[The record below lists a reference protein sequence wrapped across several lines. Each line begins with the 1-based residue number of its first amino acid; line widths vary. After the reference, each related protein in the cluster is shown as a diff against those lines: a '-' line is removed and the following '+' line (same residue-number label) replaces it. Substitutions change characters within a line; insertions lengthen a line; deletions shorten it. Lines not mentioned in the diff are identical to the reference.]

1 LDVLPGKPRRG
12 IDTCSNPRVDF
23 PNPSP
28 EDKAFVT
35 EIVGRSSGELFL
47 YVNDAIFLPLKTTL
61 FYCNNE
67 GSARVTVDAVARRPL
82 REAIKS
88 RFCSQGS
95 TKR

>member
-1 LDVLPGKPRRG
+1 VLQPACGLSQPEPGGQGVRYGDCRPLIR
-12 IDTCSNPRVDF
+12 
-23 PNPSP
+23 
-28 EDKAFVT
+28 
-35 EIVGRSSGELFL
+35 ELFL

-88 RFCSQGS
+88 RF
-95 TKR
+95 